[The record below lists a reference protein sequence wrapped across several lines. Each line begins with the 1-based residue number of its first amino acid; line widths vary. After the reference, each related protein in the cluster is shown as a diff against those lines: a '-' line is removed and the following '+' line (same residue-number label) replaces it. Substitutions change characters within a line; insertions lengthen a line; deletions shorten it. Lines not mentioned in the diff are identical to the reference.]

1 MVARITYKA
10 KASLKMIPTL
20 TEVDTTAIDLVAEA
34 HDVCNVTSILSH
46 DGIEKVL
53 NPMYN
58 PSMIFLWVLPDRP
71 LICYETQAKTSSYY
85 SWGDR
90 ILVYHTCG

>member
-1 MVARITYKA
+1 
-10 KASLKMIPTL
+10 MIPTL

-34 HDVCNVTSILSH
+34 HGVYNVTSILSH

-58 PSMIFLWVLPDRP
+58 QTILFLWHLSLTWSTIDM
-71 LICYETQAKTSSYY
+71 L
-85 SWGDR
+85 W
-90 ILVYHTCG
+90 HTGKNK